1 MNLRKKLG
9 LKSCCI
15 GVPAIMQWDRRHL
28 GSSGTK
34 DLSPAWNSGLRIW
47 LEEAVTQAAT
57 RAQIRSPAQD
67 PTCHG
72 VAPKRNKQTNLLL
85 LCKSEQSERLETWKR
100 VWNFEKEFNWS
111 PIIHSF
117 AVVTKHHLQIQ

>member
-15 GVPAIMQWDRRHL
+15 GVPAIMQWDQRHL

-47 LEEAVTQAAT
+47 LEEAVTRLQLGLRSDPWPRTPYAT
-57 RAQIRSPAQD
+57 GWPPKETNK
-67 PTCHG
+67 PTCCYCANQSKVKG
-72 VAPKRNKQTNLLL
+72 LKPGRGFGTLKKNLTGHLL
-85 LCKSEQSERLETWKR
+85 ST
-100 VWNFEKEFNWS
+100 
-111 PIIHSF
+111 
-117 AVVTKHHLQIQ
+117 HLQ